1 MNATCLEIPSWTAD
15 LLQVL
20 KLLSF
25 LSWSAIFFVTN
36 VSYFQSQILSHSGI
50 SFGLPMSSTN
60 CPPIRRSQKLM
71 ILLQVINFVVWRCTL
86 KILHC
91 SEAQHQ
97 PRGLN
102 YCGITFK
109 GGSKSSRRA
118 LDRQCPEHGNG
129 RISYRWCILVFTNE
143 NQLNYEGM
151 NSFPLSRFPQTP
163 K

>member
-1 MNATCLEIPSWTAD
+1 MLWGGSVSYSMNW
-15 LLQVL
+15 QVL
-20 KLLSF
+20 NSGPFYHDQQTYLSPMFHIFSLKYF
-25 LSWSAIFFVTN
+25 LIQGSAF
-36 VSYFQSQILSHSGI
+36 S
-50 SFGLPMSSTN
+50 PMSSTN
-60 CPPIRRSQKLM
+60 CPPIRRSQKWM

>member
-1 MNATCLEIPSWTAD
+1 MGDVGIRDHLMNATCSEIPSWTAD

-20 KLLSF
+20 NSGPF
-25 LSWSAIFFVTN
+25 YHDQQT
-36 VSYFQSQILSHSGI
+36 YF
-50 SFGLPMSSTN
+50 LPMFHIFS
-60 CPPIRRSQKLM
+60 PIRRSQKWM
-71 ILLQVINFVVWRCTL
+71 ILLQVTNFVVWRCTL

-102 YCGITFK
+102 YCGITVK